1 MRLNCYGPWFAWRVG
16 RSYQKK
22 GLSRYCSKRCVALTR
37 ALTIVASRAMSESIY
52 FTFMRILFT
61 GATSFAGREF
71 FRQLAASGHDV
82 TGVSRKDLRNHTK
95 ADLSDPAALRSLPD
109 EQFDMLVHCASYVPL
124 NEQTGTWEQCAP
136 ANIDGTVHLLTWAEG
151 RVRRVILVSSCAVY
165 GSAKAYTPTDE
176 SHPVRPDTIY
186 AITKY
191 AQEQI
196 VHAFCTSRNMPLA
209 IMRLGYVYG
218 PDIHPSRAVAKL
230 LQGVVEGQGLTLRNA
245 DSAGLH
251 LIHTSDIARIG
262 IGLLGSGSG
271 VYNVVSPEFVSLR
284 RYVETAM
291 EVVGQRVDVKCE
303 GDDSRVSNWYATSLG
318 RVGLLPNISLK
329 DGIRSMLAD
338 SAGSRS

>member
-1 MRLNCYGPWFAWRVG
+1 MPSTARSILGPM
-16 RSYQKK
+16 
-22 GLSRYCSKRCVALTR
+22 AL
-37 ALTIVASRAMSESIY
+37 
-52 FTFMRILFT
+52 
-61 GATSFAGREF
+61 
-71 FRQLAASGHDV
+71 Q
-82 TGVSRKDLRNHTK
+82 
-95 ADLSDPAALRSLPD
+95 
-109 EQFDMLVHCASYVPL
+109 
-124 NEQTGTWEQCAP
+124 
-136 ANIDGTVHLLTWAEG
+136 
-151 RVRRVILVSSCAVY
+151 RVILVSSCAVY

-196 VHAFCTSRNMPLA
+196 VHAFCTSRNMPSA

-271 VYNVVSPEFVSLR
+271 VYNVVSPSVVDCEHRIEAVRRREGEPTLSATAHARRASLDRSAACWLR
-284 RYVETAM
+284 RDNSQV
-291 EVVGQRVDVKCE
+291 
-303 GDDSRVSNWYATSLG
+303 SR
-318 RVGLLPNISLK
+318 
-329 DGIRSMLAD
+329 
-338 SAGSRS
+338 